1 MRSCNDDGFSG
12 GGGGATAG
20 AGVAGFDGSVAA
32 AVLAFPFPFSSS
44 FPTFSFSAEAGP
56 RLAGAGARAAG
67 ALLLRGRSGSLLGL
81 GVVAIRGLALTRQ
94 QAGQALLAL
103 ASWNEAADT
112 GQWSH
117 YSQAGDLFSFFGG
130 DLEGGFKFETGESD
144 SLLALCWKRSPP
156 REPGSAGYLL
166 GLFRGFFAPC

>member
-12 GGGGATAG
+12 GGGGATAD
-20 AGVAGFDGSVAA
+20 AGLAGFDGSSVAA

-112 GQWSH
+112 GQW
-117 YSQAGDLFSFFGG
+117 
-130 DLEGGFKFETGESD
+130 E
-144 SLLALCWKRSPP
+144 SLLA
-156 REPGSAGYLL
+156 GG
-166 GLFRGFFAPC
+166 